1 MSREKDQ
8 HKEFVC
14 CRAVTADTFSCH
26 MFSKPHGG
34 SDPAKFLTYRE
45 ASYPPARFGVFN
57 RVRGVSMTDFLT
69 NADHWRR
76 RAEQTRA
83 LAANAVKDQ
92 GRLLKVA
99 EEYDKLAALAE
110 GRLSSVLTGSY
121 APSSRHE

>member
-1 MSREKDQ
+1 
-8 HKEFVC
+8 
-14 CRAVTADTFSCH
+14 
-26 MFSKPHGG
+26 
-34 SDPAKFLTYRE
+34 
-45 ASYPPARFGVFN
+45 
-57 RVRGVSMTDFLT
+57 MTDFLT